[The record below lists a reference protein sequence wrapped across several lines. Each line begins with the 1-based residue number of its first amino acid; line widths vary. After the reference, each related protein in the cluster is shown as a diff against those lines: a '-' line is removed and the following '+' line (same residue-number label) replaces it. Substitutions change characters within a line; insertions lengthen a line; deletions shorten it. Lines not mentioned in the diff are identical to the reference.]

1 MAVAK
6 ELRGKKIGKRMIS
19 DAEVWAEKQGFNC
32 VYVDSSNDVVGFY
45 EKCGYDVEYGQFIN
59 DPSLLMKKEILNSTK
74 L

>member
-32 VYVDSSNDVVGFY
+32 VYLYSYKKVVGFY
-45 EKCGYDVEYGQFIN
+45 EKCGYDVEQGQFIN
-59 DPSLLMKKEILNSTK
+59 TKKSLLMKKEI
-74 L
+74 